1 MKADSPDLSC
11 GKDID
16 LRISNHVRLQLR
28 IADIPQVE
36 VQRAL
41 GHSRSTSRRRL
52 HGERPITGSDLVR
65 IARLTGTTVTNL
77 FPEELRA

>member
-1 MKADSPDLSC
+1 MKAEPPNLSG

-16 LRISNHVRLQLR
+16 RRISNHVRLQLR
-28 IADIPQVE
+28 IADIRQVE

-52 HGERPITGSDLVR
+52 HGERPITGSDLVQ
-65 IARLTGTTVTNL
+65 IARLTGLTVTEL
-77 FPEELRA
+77 FPADLRA